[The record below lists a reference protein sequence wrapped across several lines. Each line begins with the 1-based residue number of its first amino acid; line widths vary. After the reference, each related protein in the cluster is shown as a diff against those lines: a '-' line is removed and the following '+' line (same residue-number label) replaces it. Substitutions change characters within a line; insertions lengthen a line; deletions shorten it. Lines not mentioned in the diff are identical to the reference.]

1 MKIVWDEP
9 KRQTNI
15 AKHSLDFADLTP
27 DFFRFAM
34 IEDAKQDRLLAIGD
48 LNGEIVVAVIF
59 RPLGSEAFSVISM
72 RPANE
77 KERRRANG

>member
-15 AKHSLDFADLTP
+15 AKHGMDFAELTP
-27 DFFRFAM
+27 DFFRFAT
-34 IEDAKQDRLLAIGD
+34 IEAAKQDRLLAIGH
-48 LNGEIVVAVIF
+48 LNGEMVVAVIF
-59 RPLGSEAFSVISM
+59 RPLGAEAFSVISM

-77 KERRRANG
+77 KERRRAHG